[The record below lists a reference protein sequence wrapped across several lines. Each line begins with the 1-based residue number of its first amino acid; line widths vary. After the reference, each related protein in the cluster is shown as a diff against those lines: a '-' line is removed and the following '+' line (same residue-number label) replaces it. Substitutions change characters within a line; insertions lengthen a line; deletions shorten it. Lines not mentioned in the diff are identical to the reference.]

1 MQIELDLNI
10 PLSTTGG
17 QDMQIG
23 LDRSHNILLSISY
36 VMEHNKKF
44 ILDTINTL
52 QDNNKDK
59 LRELYET
66 LIADMPTAKWS
77 SNNKHQWREWWYY
90 DHIADIIKFGKRLY
104 DTLNDYRSLDFTFD
118 DVVVVILLHDLEKP
132 YKYSWDSL
140 SEEMRTLDDH
150 GKRDYIMNQYNIIL
164 SPIQQ
169 NGLDYIHGEWDAY
182 SKTDRIMLPLAAFC
196 HSIDTISARIYF
208 NDGKI

>member
-1 MQIELDLNI
+1 MKIRIYITVIIAYLLILIVSVRRSHSQDMQIELDLNI

-66 LIADMPTAKWS
+66 LIADMPTAK
-77 SNNKHQWREWWYY
+77 
-90 DHIADIIKFGKRLY
+90 
-104 DTLNDYRSLDFTFD
+104 
-118 DVVVVILLHDLEKP
+118 
-132 YKYSWDSL
+132 
-140 SEEMRTLDDH
+140 
-150 GKRDYIMNQYNIIL
+150 
-164 SPIQQ
+164 
-169 NGLDYIHGEWDAY
+169 
-182 SKTDRIMLPLAAFC
+182 
-196 HSIDTISARIYF
+196 
-208 NDGKI
+208 